1 MRWSCD
7 KYLSLEGENNSLKVI
22 VKRFFTYLCLYKT
35 RKMSRPKVSVII
47 SVYNVAPYVESAV
60 RSVMS
65 QTLDGLEIVLV
76 DDGSTDGSVEILRRL
91 AAEDSRI
98 CLLEQS
104 HKGRPMA
111 RNAGLEKSTGE
122 YVYFMNSLDELNGD
136 NLGSLYRMCKKQHLN
151 FVFFDG
157 DVFGDDHVIVGHEN
171 DYHRTS
177 PYNEIVVY
185 KGLTLFD
192 DMLDNKTYR
201 PEPWLLFINRTT
213 LNASGVRFYPGII
226 HDDELFTSLLY
237 IQSDRVGCVR
247 KSIVKHRLRKE
258 DVGSKIQT
266 YHNLKCYLTV
276 LDELFAYAGRF
287 PYLYPHIRK
296 YASHTLN
303 PVFSRASLSFMDKM
317 RAMRACA
324 SSHYFRYLRI
334 PSLLKFW
341 FKN

>member
-1 MRWSCD
+1 MND
-7 KYLSLEGENNSLKVI
+7 
-22 VKRFFTYLCLYKT
+22 
-35 RKMSRPKVSVII
+35 RPRVSVII
-47 SVYNVAPYVESAV
+47 SVYNAASYVEAAV

-65 QTLDGLEIVLV
+65 QTIDGLEIVLV
-76 DDGSTDGSVEILRRL
+76 DDGSTDGSVDVLRRL
-91 AAEDSRI
+91 ASEDNRI
-98 CLLEQS
+98 CLVEQA

-111 RNAGLEKSTGE
+111 RNAGLEKASGE
-122 YVYFMNSLDELNGD
+122 YVYFMNSLDQLNGND
-136 NLGSLYRMCKKQHLN
+136 LEHIYRLCKKRHLD

-157 DVFGDDHVIVGHEN
+157 DVFGEEEIIGDNKDK
-171 DYHRTS
+171 YHRTG

-201 PEPWLLFINRTT
+201 PEPWLLFIKHST
-213 LNASGVRFYPGII
+213 LNVTGVRFYPGIV

-258 DVGSKIQT
+258 DVGPKIQT
-266 YHNLKCYLTV
+266 YYNLKCYLTV

-296 YASHTLN
+296 YASHKLN
-303 PVFSRASLSFMDKM
+303 HVFKEASLSFMDKL

-324 SSHYFRYLRI
+324 SSHYFRYIRVS
-334 PSLLKFW
+334 SLLKFW
-341 FKN
+341 LKN